1 MTEAPE
7 TGLRALL
14 AEGVRRGRATGAVG
28 LVARGDT
35 AEIAATGSRTLGGP
49 DDIAPDSIFRIA
61 SLTKPVTAAAVM
73 LLVDEGRI
81 ALRDPVARWLP
92 ELAAP
97 MVVRTPD
104 GPVGDVLPAVRPI
117 TVCDL
122 LTARAGWGYPADF
135 GLPAVRALVDG
146 LPQTPPEPAGIPAPD
161 TWLAALA
168 RIPLLHQPGE
178 QFLYNTTSDI
188 QGVLI
193 ARVTGQPFAEFLAER
208 LFEPLGMADTAFSV
222 PAGKLD
228 RFTALYRPGEPG
240 DDGTGDGGVPGGG
253 EPEQGGGLSLWD
265 APDGMWSREPAFAS
279 GAGGLVGTAGD
290 LRAFLAMLLA
300 RGAGPDGRRILAP
313 ESVGLMTTDH
323 LTADQR
329 KAGAVF
335 LDGQGWGFGG
345 SVDVE
350 PSAPWNIP
358 GRYGWIGGTGTSAHL
373 VPSTGTLAVLLT
385 TTALT
390 GPSAPP
396 LMRGFWEYAARR

>member
-1 MTEAPE
+1 MTEEPE

-14 AEGVRRGRATGAVG
+14 ADGVRRGQATGAVG

-35 AEIAATGSRTLGGP
+35 ADFAATGSRTLGGP
-49 DDIAPDSIFRIA
+49 DDIGPDSIFRIA

-104 GPVGDVLPAVRPI
+104 APAGDVLPAVRPI

-135 GLPAVRALVDG
+135 SLPAVRALADG
-146 LPQTPPEPAGIPAPD
+146 LPQNPPEPAGIPAPD

-188 QGVLI
+188 QGVLV

-222 PAGKLD
+222 PAAKLD

-240 DDGTGDGGVPGGG
+240 DGEPGGG
-253 EPEQGGGLSLWD
+253 EPEQGGGLSLSD

-279 GAGGLVGTAGD
+279 GSGGLVGTAGD
-290 LRAFLAMLLA
+290 LRAFLTMLLA
-300 RGAGPDGRRILAP
+300 RGDGPDGRRILTP

-350 PSAPWNIP
+350 PSAPWNVP
-358 GRYGWIGGTGTSAHL
+358 GRYGWIGGTGTSAHF
-373 VPSTGTLAVLLT
+373 VPSTGTVAVLLT
-385 TTALT
+385 NTALT

>member
-1 MTEAPE
+1 MTEEPE

-14 AEGVRRGRATGAVG
+14 ADGVRRGQATGAVG

-35 AEIAATGSRTLGGP
+35 AEFAATGSRTLGGP
-49 DDIAPDSIFRIA
+49 DDIGPDSIFRIA

-104 GPVGDVLPAVRPI
+104 APAGDVLPAVRPI

-135 GLPAVRALVDG
+135 SLPAVRALADG
-146 LPQTPPEPAGIPAPD
+146 LPQNPPEPAGIPAPD

-188 QGVLI
+188 QGVLV

-222 PAGKLD
+222 PAAKLD
-228 RFTALYRPGEPG
+228 RFTALYRPGEP
-240 DDGTGDGGVPGGG
+240 DDGEPGDGEPGGG
-253 EPEQGGGLSLWD
+253 EPEQGGGLSLSD

-279 GAGGLVGTAGD
+279 GSGGLVGTAGD
-290 LRAFLAMLLA
+290 LRAFLTMLLA
-300 RGAGPDGRRILAP
+300 RGDGPDGRRILTP

-350 PSAPWNIP
+350 PSAPWNVP
-358 GRYGWIGGTGTSAHL
+358 GRYGWIGGTGTSAHF
-373 VPSTGTLAVLLT
+373 VPSTGTVAVLLT
-385 TTALT
+385 NTALT